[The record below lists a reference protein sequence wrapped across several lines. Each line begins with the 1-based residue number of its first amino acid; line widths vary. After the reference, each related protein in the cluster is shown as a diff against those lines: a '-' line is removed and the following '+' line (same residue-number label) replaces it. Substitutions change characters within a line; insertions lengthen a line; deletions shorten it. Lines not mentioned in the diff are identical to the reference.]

1 MQNFM
6 PTWRQVAIVV
16 GVLLAVG
23 LVWVVLLGPA
33 ALVLVTP
40 RT

>member
-1 MQNFM
+1 MQDLAR
-6 PTWRQVAIVV
+6 TLRVAGIAI
-16 GVLLAVG
+16 GLLFLIA

-33 ALVLVTP
+33 ALVLITP